1 MHVRLLYQRLY
12 FAQELGAGH
21 VCAAHEGQMR
31 GVLLAVYERCALDKA
46 EGDEGG
52 ERDARA
58 VGDVGE
64 HGFAKDGTS
73 EGDAVEAGDK
83 LPFSPHFHAVRA
95 ACAVQGAVGAAH
107 VGAYPGAA
115 LPGGFME
122 QGETLREGAA
132 RETREEAGAQ
142 FELGECIALLSVPRI
157 SQIHS
162 FHLALLTSEIFA
174 PGPET
179 QQARLFPEEEIPWQK
194 IAFET
199 VRVALR
205 HYFACRRAGRFT
217 LLEEC
222 IA

>member
-1 MHVRLLYQRLY
+1 MRQGVPPDDTRERAICTRCHKVHYRNPLLVACTLP
-12 FAQELGAGH
+12 
-21 VCAAHEGQMR
+21 AAADGR
-31 GVLLAVYERCALDKA
+31 VLLCL
-46 EGDEGG
+46 
-52 ERDARA
+52 RA
-58 VGDVGE
+58 IE
-64 HGFAKDGTS
+64 PRFGFWT
-73 EGDAVEAGDK
+73 
-83 LPFSPHFHAVRA
+83 
-95 ACAVQGAVGAAH
+95 
-107 VGAYPGAA
+107 

-162 FHLALLTSEIFA
+162 FHRALLTSEIFA